1 MTYAQNKPLAGN
13 GHSAAELPPDLT
25 VFGES
30 AAMKVIR
37 QKLEKICGADVPVL
51 IQGESGTG
59 KELIARIIH
68 RRSSRADRPFI
79 KVNCA
84 AIPGSLLE
92 SELFGYEKGSF
103 TGATTSKPGRV
114 EMANGGTLFL
124 DEIAEIDLGLQA
136 KLLQLLQDGQFWRIG
151 GRENITADVRVVCTS
166 SRNLEVEITNNRFRQ
181 DLYYRI
187 NVVTVQLP
195 PLRRRSEDIQPLVHY
210 FVEQHARKYGGTV
223 QTPSEYALRLLQK
236 HHWPGNVRELSNLM
250 ERYTILGSEDAITN
264 ELLGAIPAAPRTNL
278 QAHPSGEIPL
288 KSITRHSVQELERK
302 IILRALI
309 AHRWNRKRAAQE
321 LKISYRALLYK
332 IRQAGLP
339 SRRLTAET
347 ASGELAAH
355 AADLSGGKPS

>member
-1 MTYAQNKPLAGN
+1 MVGN
-13 GHSAAELPPDLT
+13 GHGGAELPPDIA

-37 QKLEKICGADVPVL
+37 QRLEKICGADVPVL
-51 IQGESGTG
+51 IRGESGTG
-59 KELIARIIH
+59 KEVIARIIH
-68 RRSSRADRPFI
+68 KRSSRAERPFI

-92 SELFGYEKGSF
+92 SELFGYERGSF

-114 EMANGGTLFL
+114 EIANGGTLFL
-124 DEIAEIDLGLQA
+124 DEIAEMDLGLQA

-151 GRENITADVRVVCTS
+151 GRENITANVRVVCTT
-166 SRNLEVEITNNRFRQ
+166 SRDLEVEITNSRFRQ

-195 PLRRRSEDIQPLVHY
+195 PLRKRTEDIQPLVRY
-210 FVEQHARKYGGTV
+210 FVEQHARKYGSAAR
-223 QTPSEYALRLLQK
+223 TPSEYALRLLQK

-250 ERYTILGSEDAITN
+250 ERYTILGSEDAITS
-264 ELLGAIPAAPRTNL
+264 ELLGAIPAAPRTSLEPNP
-278 QAHPSGEIPL
+278 AGKIPL

-347 ASGELAAH
+347 AAGELVTRSSN
-355 AADLSGGKPS
+355 LSGGEQS